1 MTATRPPRTM
11 RADALRNRAKLL
23 DAATA
28 LFAAEG
34 TDVPLEAVAR
44 AAGVGIGTLYR
55 HFPTKEALVEAAYRN
70 EVARL
75 GEAADEL
82 LRSGPADV
90 ALAAWMERF
99 VDYTAAKRGMVG
111 ALRTIVASGADV
123 FAETKGELRA
133 TIERLL
139 DAGAA
144 DGTLRTDLGPEDVMR
159 ATSAIWSIPDGD
171 DWREHALRLLG
182 LLMDGLRHGARR

>member
-1 MTATRPPRTM
+1 MTATRPPKTM
-11 RADALRNRAKLL
+11 RADAQRNRDKLL
-23 DAATA
+23 DAATT
-28 LFAAEG
+28 LFAASG
-34 TDVPLEAVAR
+34 TGVSLEAVAR

-82 LRSGPADV
+82 LRSGPADA

-99 VDYTAAKRGMVG
+99 VDYTVAKRGMVG
-111 ALRTIVASGADV
+111 ALRAIVASGADV
-123 FAETKGELRA
+123 FAETKGELLA
-133 TIERLL
+133 TITRLL

-159 ATSAIWSIPDGD
+159 ATSAIWSIPDD
-171 DWREHALRLLG
+171 DAWRENALRLLG
-182 LLMDGLRHGARR
+182 LLMDGMRHGTGR

>member
-1 MTATRPPRTM
+1 M

-28 LFAAEG
+28 LYAAAG

-99 VDYTAAKRGMVG
+99 VDYTVAKRGMVS
-111 ALRTIVASGADV
+111 ALRAIVASGADV
-123 FAETKGELRA
+123 FAETKGELFA
-133 TIERLL
+133 TVGRLL

-144 DGTLRTDLGPEDVMR
+144 DGTLRADLGPEDVMR
-159 ATSAIWSIPDGD
+159 ATSAIWSIPDDGA
-171 DWREHALRLLG
+171 WRENALRLLG